1 MKQDAVVYRCL
12 DNSMAEVVVTR
23 ATACGSNCGSCEA
36 CVFQNELKT
45 VARNLI
51 GARPG
56 QKVRIESKSSRVY
69 SAILLVYIVPIVL
82 AVAGCFSAY
91 AAGASEG
98 ICVLCTFAG
107 FLLGAAI
114 TVLSQKRKKNRS
126 AITFD
131 IIEFQ
136 ESGGKV

>member
-1 MKQDAVVYRCL
+1 MTQDAIVFKCL
-12 DNSMAEVVVTR
+12 NADMAEVVVTR
-23 ATACGSNCGSCEA
+23 ATACGSNCASCEA

-69 SAILLVYIVPIVL
+69 GAILLVYIVPILL
-82 AVAGCFSAY
+82 AVAACFSAY

-98 ICVLCTFAG
+98 VCVLCTFLG
-107 FLLGAAI
+107 FLFGAVI
-114 TVLSQKRKKNRS
+114 TVLSQRFKKTGDS
-126 AITFD
+126 ITFD
-131 IIEFQ
+131 IVEFQ
-136 ESGGKV
+136 

>member
-1 MKQDAVVYRCL
+1 MTQDAVVTRCL
-12 DNSMAEVVVTR
+12 DGDTAEVVVTR

-56 QKVRIESKSSRVY
+56 QRVLIESKSAQVY
-69 SAILLVYIVPIVL
+69 GAILLVYIVPIVL
-82 AVAGCFSAY
+82 AVLGCFAAY

-98 ICVLCTFAG
+98 ICVLCTFLG
-107 FLLGAAI
+107 FLLGAVIIVA
-114 TVLSQKRKKNRS
+114 TQRMKKNKSNIR
-126 AITFD
+126 FD
-131 IIEFQ
+131 IIKFT
-136 ESGGKV
+136 

>member
-1 MKQDAVVYRCL
+1 MTQDAVVFRCL
-12 DNSMAEVVVTR
+12 DADMAEVVVTR

-36 CVFQNELKT
+36 CVFQTELKT

-69 SAILLVYIVPIVL
+69 GAILLVYIVPILLAVL
-82 AVAGCFSAY
+82 ACVAAY

-98 ICVLCTFAG
+98 VCVLCTFLG
-107 FLLGAAI
+107 FLLGAFL
-114 TVLSQKRKKNRS
+114 TVLSQRRKKTGDS
-126 AITFD
+126 ITFD

-136 ESGGKV
+136 